1 MFRFFKL
8 KKWFMWSWLGSLIIL
23 LSLWVQV
30 KIDVKINEWF
40 GVFYDMIQKAL
51 ATPNAIT
58 IEEYWSSLASFITLA
73 GMYIALYVAIS
84 FFTAHYLFR
93 WRTAMVEWYH
103 SVYDKASKIEGAS
116 QRVQEDTIKF
126 TRIMEGLGTSFIES
140 VMVLF
145 QFVPIL
151 LGLSIGIPIFF
162 FGDWQYGLITGA
174 LLWTLGGTI
183 FLIGLGWLLRL
194 VGVEYD
200 LQKKEAAYRKIL
212 VIAEDNEN
220 VRPKTINELF
230 LDVRSI
236 HFLSYVRY
244 LYFNIGRMAYLQ
256 ANVLSAYVFLA
267 PAIVAGVVT
276 LGVMQQ
282 IIRAFGRVEGSM
294 QYLLKS
300 WPTIIELAS
309 VYKRLRE
316 FESQI
321 KDKELFDEKI

>member
-1 MFRFFKL
+1 MFRFFVIR
-8 KKWFMWSWLGSLIIL
+8 KWFLWSWLGSFVIL
-23 LSLWVQV
+23 SSLWVQV

-40 GVFYDMIQKAL
+40 GKFYDMIQKAL
-51 ATPNAIT
+51 AKPNAIT
-58 IEEYWSSLASFITLA
+58 IEEYWESLFSFISLA
-73 GMYIALYVAIS
+73 GLYVAVYVVIS

-93 WRTAMVEWYH
+93 WRAAMVEWYH
-103 SVYDKASKIEGAS
+103 SVYEKASKIEGAA

-126 TRIMEGLGTSFIES
+126 SRIMESLGTSLIES
-140 VMVLF
+140 MMVLF
-145 QFVPIL
+145 QFIPIL
-151 LGLSIGIPIFF
+151 LGLSVGIPIYF

-183 FLIGLGWLLRL
+183 FLIALGWILRL

-200 LQKKEAAYRKIL
+200 LQKKEAAYRKLL
-212 VIAEDNEN
+212 VIAEDDGS
-220 VRPKTINELF
+220 VRPKRIEELF
-230 LDVRSI
+230 DDVKSI
-236 HFLSYVRY
+236 HFLSYIRY
-244 LYFNIGRMAYLQ
+244 LYFNVGRMAYLQ

-267 PAIVAGVVT
+267 PAIVAGIVT

-294 QYLLKS
+294 QYLLKA

-316 FESQI
+316 FEARILNDGKI
-321 KDKELFDEKI
+321 KV